1 MAAGMLG
8 RRGQL
13 PDAQVRLSCGTPAPG
28 EPHAT
33 RRHSHM
39 DDAEIIEIDV
49 P

>member
-1 MAAGMLG
+1 MVANMLG

-13 PDAQVRLSCGTPAPG
+13 PDAQVRLSCGTPARG

-39 DDAEIIEIDV
+39 DDAGIIEIDV